1 MPHPDP
7 VPTSSAQLKARFWR
21 IFRLL
26 AILSVVVAGIA
37 VLFVARGQDEIRIHM
52 LIATALGT
60 GFMVLVGGALMSL
73 VFLSASSGHDDEI
86 GDNPRRPNDEDKE

>member
-1 MPHPDP
+1 MPVPDP
-7 VPTSSAQLKARFWR
+7 VPSGSHELKQRFWR

-26 AILSVVVAGIA
+26 AVLSVVVAAIA
-37 VLFVARGQDEIRIHM
+37 VLLVAQGQDEIRIHM

-73 VFLSASSGHDDEI
+73 VFLSASSGHDDSI
-86 GDNPRRPNDEDKE
+86 GDNPPRHDDKDKE

>member
-1 MPHPDP
+1 MPRPDP
-7 VPTSSAQLKARFWR
+7 VPASAEALKQRFWR

-26 AILSVVVAGIA
+26 AILSVVVAAIA
-37 VLFVARGQDEIRIHM
+37 VLFVARGQEEIRIHM

-73 VFLSASSGHDDEI
+73 VFLSASSGHDDSV
-86 GDNPRRPNDEDKE
+86 GDNPRRNDDKDKQ